1 MVQLE
6 DGGWGEIKYFFA
18 DEVHSAIAVIEP
30 LDLVTQQP
38 SFVCNSRLAD
48 FIKVVKRSNETI
60 ARPVKHIIRKCVLVH
75 IQDADMLYLCR
86 IPNFCESD

>member
-6 DGGWGEIKYFFA
+6 DGGWGEIKCFFA

-48 FIKVVKRSNETI
+48 FIKIVKRSTETI
-60 ARPVKHIIRKCVLVH
+60 TRPVKHIIRKCVLVH